1 MAVVEEELESGP
13 GPAIVVVTVILL
25 IIALAILFYGLV
37 SLHWFGFD
45 SPASVGASPT
55 VAPSSTASP

>member
-1 MAVVEEELESGP
+1 MALVERELEPGP
-13 GPAIVVVTVILL
+13 GPTIAIITTIVL
-25 IIALAILFYGLV
+25 IIALAILFYGLI

-55 VAPSSTASP
+55 VATSPTASP